1 MPPLFKADSATLS
14 LLLTLSSR
22 ELSSQEPYQRCRALC
37 AVIPPC
43 GLSVGRRAAIGRGR
57 VAVPVI
63 EPQRA
68 VRTQHATDLRK
79 HGTHGLDMLGERRLQ
94 PELAGNAVISQ
105 APIGRARHHAMHALT
120 RQSAEDV
127 AAVTC
132 QHRNSHPRAAT
143 RLSAFA
149 LARSLRIRSAPVI
162 AFGPSD
168 GRPFSFVTSGSR
180 VAVTGG
186 FVTVTG
192 AESAIPRP
200 VCQSHNHG
208 VRATMRSSARP
219 FLRVESEGC
228 IIGLR
233 ALLQSC
239 SLPRMARSHCW
250 ATP

>member
-1 MPPLFKADSATLS
+1 MASVPRKLISSLKADSATLS
-14 LLLTLSSR
+14 LLLALSSR

-192 AESAIPRP
+192 AESARPRP

-219 FLRVESEGC
+219 FF
-228 IIGLR
+228 
-233 ALLQSC
+233 
-239 SLPRMARSHCW
+239 ARRIRELHYR
-250 ATP
+250 P